1 MISVFLGVITMIL
14 LLLAIVSLV
23 CDEVKI
29 KFYYVGI
36 SAALAIILNALEL

>member
-1 MISVFLGVITMIL
+1 MIL

-29 KFYYVGI
+29 KFWTVGI
-36 SAALAIILNALEL
+36 SAALAIIFNILGL